1 MSGSKRTTG
10 TLHVRRRKARFRAWH
25 RGMREMDLLL
35 GTFADARLDAL
46 PAAELDLFEDLL
58 EVPDAELFK
67 WFTGEVPV
75 PAAHDTDLF
84 RRIQAFCRVMP
95 FG

>member
-1 MSGSKRTTG
+1 
-10 TLHVRRRKARFRAWH
+10 
-25 RGMREMDLLL
+25 MREMDLLL

-46 PAAELDLFEDLL
+46 SAAELDLFEDLL

-67 WFTGEVPV
+67 WLTGEVPV
-75 PAAHDTDLF
+75 AEHHDTDLF